1 MQYKIPVQIENEDPI
16 FLGLSLRQLTII
28 MVGFAMAYWI
38 FQTLAPQ
45 AGWEIA
51 LLPSWFVAAITVAI
65 AIFKLNEMTFIPFV
79 MSIIRLNI
87 FPRERNWQN
96 TIDSF
101 QPIDVGFL
109 SDEGQKKS
117 ESIDMQEK
125 IDTIEEL
132 QDKLKK
138 I

>member
-1 MQYKIPVQIENEDPI
+1 
-16 FLGLSLRQLTII
+16 
-28 MVGFAMAYWI
+28 
-38 FQTLAPQ
+38 
-45 AGWEIA
+45 
-51 LLPSWFVAAITVAI
+51 
-65 AIFKLNEMTFIPFV
+65 MTFIPFV